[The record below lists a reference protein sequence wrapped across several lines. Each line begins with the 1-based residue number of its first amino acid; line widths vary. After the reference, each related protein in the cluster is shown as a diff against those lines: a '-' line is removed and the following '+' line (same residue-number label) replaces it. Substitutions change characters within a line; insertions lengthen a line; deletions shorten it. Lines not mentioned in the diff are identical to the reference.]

1 MSGELWIFS
10 FVWLRYSWVLWQ
22 CASWCL
28 NRTDNT
34 ERNKSNWSSITSA
47 CHITLVLH
55 SGSAYAPHGWCAPRA
70 KDLFSVIRPAPSIHC
85 CVSWPI
91 VQGVMKP
98 SWTHT
103 RLLASTIWLISVGW
117 CVPLVSILTQ
127 WGSYTRNR
135 NTEDTDSVLCL
146 SWECGSK

>member
-10 FVWLRYSWVLWQ
+10 FVRLCYSWVLWQ
-22 CASWCL
+22 CAWWCL

-55 SGSAYAPHGWCAPRA
+55 SGSAYAPHGWRAPRA
-70 KDLFSVIRPAPSIHC
+70 KDLFSIIRSAPSIQC

-91 VQGVMKP
+91 VQGAMKP
-98 SWTHT
+98 SWTRT
-103 RLLASTIWLISVGW
+103 RLLARMIWVISLEW
-117 CVPLVSILTQ
+117 CVPLVSIKTQ

-135 NTEDTDSVLCL
+135 NTEDTDSVLRL